1 MNDEASRWKEKYLAS
16 LEQQEQLEARWNI
29 RLDLLR
35 RSLVRSS
42 FAVEGADPVI
52 EQCMRDLRE
61 VLRDDDLDHGLASLV
76 PRLERAVLDTE
87 RNKQAR
93 IERLAQG
100 LQRLTAQLLAL
111 PLPSEVRKP
120 LKAYARTVRTRAA
133 QSRELPGLLGEL
145 GELQDRAL
153 TVQMAGAPRAVGLFG
168 RLFGQREAEVAASV
182 AVMDTAVAEPLDAD
196 SQVAQETAAVAP
208 ATASSLGAERL
219 ASEELSADPEPST
232 VLHDHGE
239 VFELQANADSGEP
252 SAPMQAESQAADLP
266 AVAGEAEGYVLP
278 ATPEQAYS
286 AIAERVESMLFGLLD
301 DLQQCEPQQAQV
313 LALRERIQRGLN
325 WYELVP
331 VLDDLAQLMIAV
343 ANQGQR
349 EFESYLQ
356 LLNERLAS
364 MQESL
369 GATHDGHARSKEA
382 AQSLDEEL
390 RQQVGGLQS
399 SMLEASDL
407 PSLKRAVQARLDGL
421 LETVDVYERQRSE
434 HEKQVGERLNTLVER
449 VASLEQAATGMR
461 QHIQEQRNRALRDPL
476 TDLPNRAAWDER
488 LEMEVARQQRYGG
501 QLLLAVLDVDHFKR
515 INDSFGHLAGDRVL
529 KIIANELRKR
539 LRKTDFIA
547 RFGGEEFALL
557 LPETP
562 LDAGQRLIES
572 LREGI
577 QNCPFHFKGE
587 RTEVTL
593 SGGLAAF
600 VGTERAEQVFER
612 ADRALYRA
620 KGAGRNRIEMA

>member
-1 MNDEASRWKEKYLAS
+1 MNEEASRWREKYLQS
-16 LEQQEQLEARWNI
+16 LEQQEQQEALWNT

-42 FAVEGADPVI
+42 FAVEGADPVV
-52 EQCMRDLRE
+52 EKCMRDLRD
-61 VLRDDDLDHGLASLV
+61 VLRDEDLDHGLAELV

-87 RNKQAR
+87 RNKQER
-93 IERLAQG
+93 IERLALG
-100 LQRLTAQLLAL
+100 LQRLTTQLLAL

-120 LKAYARTVRTRAA
+120 LKIYARKIRKGALQPRD
-133 QSRELPGLLGEL
+133 LPALLGEL
-145 GELQDRAL
+145 AGLQDRAL
-153 TVQMAGAPRAVGLFG
+153 TLQLADQPRNLSLFS
-168 RLFGQREAEVAASV
+168 RLFGQRDMAAASV
-182 AVMDTAVAEPLDAD
+182 VAE
-196 SQVAQETAAVAP
+196 QGAAVAP
-208 ATASSLGAERL
+208 EAVAADAQLEPEATEAVEFAAPQPVAQLVGEAPSDAPEALDRYEPIAL
-219 ASEELSADPEPST
+219 PMVADPDELPEPT
-232 VLHDHGE
+232 EE
-239 VFELQANADSGEP
+239 VSSEADG
-252 SAPMQAESQAADLP
+252 L
-266 AVAGEAEGYVLP
+266 VGTGEAQGYVLP

-286 AIAERVESMLFGLLD
+286 AIAERVEAMLFGLLD
-301 DLQQCEPQQAQV
+301 DLQQCEAQREQAQ
-313 LALRERIQRGLN
+313 ALRERIQRGLN

-331 VLDDLAQLMIAV
+331 LLDDLAQLMIAV
-343 ANQGQR
+343 ANQSQR
-349 EFESYLQ
+349 EFENYLQ
-356 LLNERLAS
+356 LLNERLAG

-369 GATHDGHARSKEA
+369 GATHDGHARSREA
-382 AQSLDEEL
+382 AQALDEEL

-399 SMLEASDL
+399 SVLQAEDL
-407 PSLKRAVQARLDGL
+407 PSLKQGVQARLDAL
-421 LETVDVYERQRSE
+421 LATVDVYERQRSV
-434 HEKQVGERLNTLVER
+434 HEKQLAERLNTLVER
-449 VASLEQAATGMR
+449 VANLEQAATGLR
-461 QHIQEQRNRALRDPL
+461 LHLAEQRKKALHDPL

-562 LDAGQRLIES
+562 LEAGQQLLES
-572 LREGI
+572 LRQGI

-587 RTEVTL
+587 RIDVTL

-600 VGTERAEQVFER
+600 AEAERAEHVFER

-620 KGAGRNRIEMA
+620 KGAGRNRIEIA

>member
-1 MNDEASRWKEKYLAS
+1 MNDEAARWKEKYLAS
-16 LEQQEQLEARWNI
+16 LEQREQLEARWNV

-42 FAVEGADPVI
+42 FAVEGADPVV

-61 VLRDDDLDHGLASLV
+61 VLRDDDLDQGLAALV
-76 PRLERAVLDTE
+76 PRLERAVLETE
-87 RNKQAR
+87 RNKHER

-100 LQRLTAQLLAL
+100 FQRLTAQLLAL

-120 LKAYARTVRTRAA
+120 LKAYARKVRTRAA
-133 QSRELPGLLGEL
+133 QARELPVLLGEL

-153 TVQMAGAPRAVGLFG
+153 TVQMAGAPRALGLFG
-168 RLFGQREAEVAASV
+168 RLFGQRETDAA
-182 AVMDTAVAEPLDAD
+182 TAVEVTDAVVAPEPLAAD
-196 SQVAQETAAVAP
+196 PQVEPETVAETSALAP
-208 ATASSLGAERL
+208 FQTERL
-219 ASEELSADPEPST
+219 ASEELPANPEPLPVLLDHDEPLDLQVVADPDEP
-232 VLHDHGE
+232 
-239 VFELQANADSGEP
+239 P
-252 SAPMQAESQAADLP
+252 APAEEGNQAADSL
-266 AVAGEAEGYVLP
+266 AIAGETLGYVLP

-301 DLQQCEPQQAQV
+301 DLQQCEPQQAPVQQ
-313 LALRERIQRGLN
+313 LRERIQRGLN

-369 GATHDGHARSKEA
+369 GATHAGHARSKEA
-382 AQSLDEEL
+382 AQALDEEL

-407 PSLKRAVQARLDGL
+407 PSLKRAVQARLEGL
-421 LETVDVYERQRSE
+421 LETVDVYERQRGE
-434 HEKQVGERLNTLVER
+434 HEKQVGERLGTLVER

-461 QHIQEQRNRALRDPL
+461 EHLAEQRKKALRDPL

-515 INDSFGHLAGDRVL
+515 INDGFGHLAGDRVL

-562 LDAGQRLIES
+562 LDAGQQLIES
-572 LREGI
+572 LRAGI

-587 RTEVTL
+587 RIEVTL

-600 VGTERAEQVFER
+600 AGPERAQQVFER

>member
-1 MNDEASRWKEKYLAS
+1 MSDEASRWKEKYLQL
-16 LEQQEQLEARWNI
+16 LEQQERQETLWNS

-42 FAVEGADPVI
+42 FAVEGADATV
-52 EQCMRDLRE
+52 ERCMRDLRD
-61 VLRDDDLDHGLASLV
+61 VLRDDDLDHGLAELV

-87 RNKQAR
+87 RHKQER
-93 IERLAQG
+93 LERLALG
-100 LQRLTAQLLAL
+100 FQRLTTQLLAL
-111 PLPSEVRKP
+111 PLPREVRKP
-120 LKAYARTVRTRAA
+120 LKAFARKVRAPSL
-133 QSRELPGLLGEL
+133 QSRELPALLGEL
-145 GELQDRAL
+145 AALQDRAL
-153 TVQMAGAPRAVGLFG
+153 TLQLAGTPRHVGLLG
-168 RLFGQREAEVAASV
+168 RLFGPREAAAATS
-182 AVMDTAVAEPLDAD
+182 VAEPGASVVPELLLESA
-196 SQVAQETAAVAP
+196 S
-208 ATASSLGAERL
+208 TASVDEMAPQGQMQPGESMPALHAAGAPVELPLVADPDEPPLPEAEIPAENEL
-219 ASEELSADPEPST
+219 ASAS
-232 VLHDHGE
+232 
-239 VFELQANADSGEP
+239 
-252 SAPMQAESQAADLP
+252 
-266 AVAGEAEGYVLP
+266 EALGYVLP

-301 DLQQCEPQQAQV
+301 DLEQCESQRTQAQ
-313 LALRERIQRGLN
+313 ALRERIQRGLN

-343 ANQGQR
+343 ANHGQR
-349 EFESYLQ
+349 EFERYLQ
-356 LLNERLAS
+356 SLNERLAS

-369 GATHDGHARSKEA
+369 GATHDGHARSREA
-382 AQSLDEEL
+382 AQALDQEL
-390 RQQVGGLQS
+390 RQHVGGLQD
-399 SMLEASDL
+399 SMLEARDL
-407 PSLKRAVQARLDGL
+407 PSLKHAVQARLDGL

-434 HEKQVGERLNTLVER
+434 HEKQVAERLSTLVER

-461 QHIQEQRNRALRDPL
+461 QHLAEQRRKALRDPL
-476 TDLPNRAAWDER
+476 TGLPNRAAWEER

-515 INDSFGHLAGDRVL
+515 INDGFGHLAGDRVL

-562 LDAGQRLIES
+562 PEAGQRLIES

-587 RTEVTL
+587 RIDVTL
-593 SGGLAAF
+593 SGGLTAF
-600 VGTERAEQVFER
+600 AQAERAELVFER